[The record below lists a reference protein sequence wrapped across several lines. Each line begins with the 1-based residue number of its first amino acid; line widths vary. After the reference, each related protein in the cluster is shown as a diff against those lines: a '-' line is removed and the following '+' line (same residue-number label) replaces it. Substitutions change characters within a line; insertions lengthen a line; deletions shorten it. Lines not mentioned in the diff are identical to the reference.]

1 MNKDRAVTYGLLAH
15 IREKST
21 LVKGPI
27 DIFIPL
33 VKRALSL
40 MSSDGVSEGKNIS
53 EIKKYSDKVY
63 SIDFPIPVLRTILE
77 EISREVNSDGLE
89 HFKLYQDGAFMISG
103 YEFTEF
109 EEVIRNHKFE
119 VERIEKLFEEF
130 CESSDVEGYKTDSIF
145 DFIESN
151 KISLGKYLANIS
163 PDEEE
168 YVIEAE
174 FVNFFKK
181 IPPIYE
187 EIKKIYLG
195 SILASYIEYKTEK
208 IDQDIELLLDT
219 NFILGLLDLNTPES
233 KHTCSS
239 VLKIGKSLGYT
250 HTILSDTIQ
259 EIQALL
265 FAKADYFDKSFLQ
278 KKVYPED
285 IYNAC
290 DRRNLGKADLE
301 RIADNLEDEL
311 SKHEIYVIYD
321 TTKYRN
327 KAKYSDEYKSLRE
340 IRNSEKAA
348 LHDATAIKYVQ
359 EKRGKFI
366 YSFEKVN
373 CWFVNNSI
381 NREASTRFNGSGKQP
396 ESIKA
401 DVLLNILWLSNP
413 QAYET
418 FGVGDIAEI
427 GLSSL
432 ISLSINDSLPKTS
445 IIRELDDNIHKYAEE
460 NLEDVDIVRIAT
472 RITNN
477 QLQNINELNTLASTQ
492 KEEFVKRLQEES
504 EKQKR
509 IEEKRLKKL
518 EETVKTFSNKADQ
531 FENARKEFQKK
542 SADIE
547 ELKSSVDSKDS
558 EIKNLE
564 ADLLFEKNKH
574 REHLRQNYIDEE
586 IKTWRYKSWKELCYC
601 FLIILLIGVVIL
613 YISQWNISEAMNL
626 VTKATENILISAL
639 ISLIWLIFTGFVLK
653 SIYDKYRNHSNIEN
667 FKKGLKIPEDFKE
680 INHYK

>member
-40 MSSDGVSEGKNIS
+40 MNSDGITKGENIS
-53 EIKKYSDKVY
+53 EIKVY
-63 SIDFPIPVLRTILE
+63 TNRVYAIDFPLPVLKTILE
-77 EISREVNSDGLE
+77 KISREAKSDEIE
-89 HFKLYQDGAFMISG
+89 HFKLFKDGAFIISG

-109 EEVIRNHKFE
+109 EEVIRNHKNE
-119 VERIEKLFEEF
+119 IERIENLFQEF
-130 CESSDVEGYKTDSIF
+130 CESSDIKDYKSDSIF

-151 KISLGKYLANIS
+151 KTSLGKYLSNKS
-163 PDEEE
+163 SDEED
-168 YVIEAE
+168 YVLEAE
-174 FVNFFKK
+174 FVSFFKK

-187 EIKKIYLG
+187 QIKKIYLG
-195 SILASYIEYKTEK
+195 SILASYIEYKTENIE
-208 IDQDIELLLDT
+208 IDVELLFDT

-239 VLKIGKSLGYT
+239 VLNIGKSLGYT
-250 HTILSDTIQ
+250 HSILSDTIE

-265 FAKADYFDKSFLQ
+265 YAKAKYFDKSFLQ

-301 RIADNLEDEL
+301 RIADNLEEEL
-311 SKHEIYVIYD
+311 SKHEIYVIYN

-327 KAKYSDEYKSLRE
+327 KAKFSEEYKSLKKV
-340 IRNSEKAA
+340 RNSDKAA

-366 YSFEKVN
+366 YKFEKVN
-373 CWFVNNSI
+373 CWFVNNST
-381 NREASTRFNGSGKQP
+381 NRGASSRFSSTGKQP

-401 DVLLNILWLSNP
+401 DDLLNILWLSNP
-413 QAYET
+413 QANESLDT
-418 FGVGDIAEI
+418 NDLAEI

-460 NLEDVDIVRIAT
+460 DLKDIDIVRIAT

-477 QLQNINELNTLASTQ
+477 QLKDINELNTLASSK
-492 KEEFVKRLQEES
+492 KEEFVKRLKEES
-504 EKQKR
+504 DKQKK

-518 EETVKTFSNKADQ
+518 EEAVKAFSKKADK
-531 FENARKEFQKK
+531 FEDARKEFQKK
-542 SADIE
+542 SEDLE
-547 ELKSSVDSKDS
+547 ELKSSINSKDY
-558 EIKNLE
+558 EIKDLE

-574 REHLRQNYIDEE
+574 REHLRQSFIDEE
-586 IKTWRYKSWKELCYC
+586 IKKWRNKSWKELGYC
-601 FLIILLIGVVIL
+601 FLIVLLTVVVIL
-613 YISQWNISEAMNL
+613 YFSQWDINQAINL
-626 VTKATENILISAL
+626 TTKATSNIVVSTF
-639 ISLIWLIFTGFVLK
+639 ISLAWLFFTGFVVK
-653 SIYDKYRNHSNIEN
+653 SLYDKYRNHSNIEN
-667 FKKGLKIPEDFKE
+667 FKKGLSIPEDFKE
-680 INHYK
+680 IKP

>member
-1 MNKDRAVTYGLLAH
+1 MLAH
-15 IREKST
+15 IRERST

-40 MSSDGVSEGKNIS
+40 MNSEGITEGKNIS
-53 EIKKYSDKVY
+53 EIKKFSDKVY

-77 EISREVNSDGLE
+77 EISRDTNSDGIE

-109 EEVIRNHKFE
+109 EEVIRNHKYE
-119 VERIEKLFEEF
+119 VERIEKLFNEF

-151 KISLGKYLANIS
+151 KTSLGKYLANKS
-163 PDEEE
+163 PNEEE
-168 YVIEAE
+168 YVLEAE

-195 SILASYIEYKTEK
+195 SILASYIEYKTEEIK
-208 IDQDIELLLDT
+208 QNVELLLDT
-219 NFILGLLDLNTPES
+219 NFVLGLLDLNTPES

-250 HTILSDTIQ
+250 HTILSDTVE
-259 EIQALL
+259 EIQSLL
-265 FAKADYFDKSFLQ
+265 YAKAKYFDKSFLQ

-290 DRRNLGKADLE
+290 DRRNLGRADLD
-301 RIADNLEDEL
+301 RIADNLEEEL
-311 SKHEIYVIYD
+311 SKNEIYVIYN
-321 TTKYRN
+321 TTKYIN
-327 KAKYSDEYKSLRE
+327 KAKFSEEYKSLKNV
-340 IRNSEKAA
+340 RNSEKAA

-366 YSFEKVN
+366 YNFEKVN

-381 NREASTRFNGSGKQP
+381 NREASTRFNSTGKQP

-401 DVLLNILWLSNP
+401 DDLLNILWLSNP

-418 FGVGDIAEI
+418 FGLGDLAEI

-460 NLEDVDIVRIAT
+460 NLEDVDIIRIAT

-477 QLQNINELNTLASTQ
+477 QLKNINELNTLAANK
-492 KEEFVKRLQEES
+492 KEEFVKRLKEES
-504 EKQKR
+504 EKQKK

-518 EETVKTFSNKADQ
+518 EEAVETISKKADQ
-531 FENARKEFQKK
+531 FEDAKAEFQKK

-547 ELKSSVDSKDS
+547 KLKSSISNKDDD
-558 EIKNLE
+558 IKTLE
-564 ADLLFEKNKH
+564 TDLLTEKNKNRH
-574 REHLRQNYIDEE
+574 LLRQN
-586 IKTWRYKSWKELCYC
+586 
-601 FLIILLIGVVIL
+601 
-613 YISQWNISEAMNL
+613 
-626 VTKATENILISAL
+626 
-639 ISLIWLIFTGFVLK
+639 
-653 SIYDKYRNHSNIEN
+653 
-667 FKKGLKIPEDFKE
+667 
-680 INHYK
+680 

>member
-33 VKRALSL
+33 VKRAISL
-40 MSSDGVSEGKNIS
+40 MNSDGITEGKNIS

-77 EISREVNSDGLE
+77 KISRDANSDE
-89 HFKLYQDGAFMISG
+89 IEQFKLYQDGAFIING

-109 EEVIRNHKFE
+109 EEVIRNHKYE
-119 VERIEKLFEEF
+119 TERIEKLFKEF
-130 CESSDVEGYKTDSIF
+130 CESSDIEGYKPASIF

-151 KISLGKYLANIS
+151 KTSLGKYLANKT
-163 PDEEE
+163 PVEEE
-168 YVIEAE
+168 HVIEAE

-208 IDQDIELLLDT
+208 IELDIELLLDT
-219 NFILGLLDLNTPES
+219 NFVLGLLDLNTPES

-250 HTILSDTIQ
+250 HTILSDTIT

-265 FAKADYFDKSFLQ
+265 YAKAKYFDKSFLQ

-290 DRRNLGKADLE
+290 DRKNLGKADLE

-311 SKHEIYVIYD
+311 SKHDIYVIYN
-321 TTKYRN
+321 TNKYRN
-327 KAKYSDEYKSLRE
+327 MAKYSEEYKSLRAV
-340 IRNSEKAA
+340 RNSEKAA

-381 NREASTRFNGSGKQP
+381 NREASTRFSNTGKQP

-418 FGVGDIAEI
+418 FGVGDLAEI

-460 NLEDVDIVRIAT
+460 NLKDVDIVRIAT

-477 QLQNINELNTLASTQ
+477 QLKNINELNTLAPNQ
-492 KEEFVKRLQEES
+492 KEEFVKRLKEES

-518 EETVKTFSNKADQ
+518 EEAVKTFSKKADQ
-531 FENARKEFQKK
+531 FEDAKKEFQKK
-542 SADIE
+542 SEDFE
-547 ELKSSVDSKDS
+547 ELKSSINSKDS
-558 EIKNLE
+558 EIKDLE
-564 ADLLFEKNKH
+564 AGLLFEKNKH
-574 REHLRQNYIDEE
+574 REHLRQNYINEE
-586 IKTWRYKSWKELCYC
+586 IRKWRKNSWKELGCC
-601 FLIILLIGVVIL
+601 FLIVLLITVIIL
-613 YISQWNISEAMNL
+613 YISQWEISQAINL
-626 VTKATENILISAL
+626 AVKATSNIIISAL
-639 ISLIWLIFTGFVLK
+639 ISLAWVFFTGFTSK
-653 SIYDKYRNHSNIEN
+653 SLYDKYRNYSNIES
-667 FKKGLKIPEDFKE
+667 FKKGLSIPEDFKE
-680 INHYK
+680 IKR